1 MGATSRAVTD
11 YHSLFVL
18 LTLFSFGHSIVCLSS
33 IYGFWFHSNTVGV
46 LKEAGLVY
54 PSRTTVFTSDCKWVP
69 CLGFG
74 VVFCLLFSLS
84 SSCILYAQCYLCLLF
99 SLSSSCI
106 LYAQCYLCLLFSL
119 SSSCI
124 LYAQC
129 YLCLLFS
136 LSSSCILYAQ
146 CYLCLLFSL
155 SSSCILYAQCYV
167 CLLFVCLRLVS
178 YVLNVTRVSEFF
190 IFDCSF
196 GFLKYKYDVICSYSY
211 LN

>member
-1 MGATSRAVTD
+1 MGATSRGGTD

-46 LKEAGLVY
+46 MKEAGLVY

-69 CLGFG
+69 CCPSVWVLRYKTKTNKTGDTRNIEHTRYKTKTNKTG
-74 VVFCLLFSLS
+74 DTRN
-84 SSCILYAQCYLCLLF
+84 IEHTRYKTN
-99 SLSSSCI
+99 
-106 LYAQCYLCLLFSL
+106 
-119 SSSCI
+119 
-124 LYAQC
+124 
-129 YLCLLFS
+129 
-136 LSSSCILYAQ
+136 
-146 CYLCLLFSL
+146 
-155 SSSCILYAQCYV
+155 V

-178 YVLNVTRVSEFF
+178 YVLNVTCVSEFF